1 MCWGVVEAKRRS
13 QVEYVDPVTI
23 GSFIALFLGVL
34 MVTGGLYA
42 RRGGRFQTRQGAALL
57 AGFVALMGATF
68 MAFGFIIALLRA

>member
-1 MCWGVVEAKRRS
+1 MGWSVEAKRRS
-13 QVEYVDPVTI
+13 KVEYVDPVTI
-23 GSFIALFLGVL
+23 GSFLALFLGVL

-68 MAFGFIIALLRA
+68 MAFGFIIALLKA

>member
-1 MCWGVVEAKRRS
+1 MCLGVVEAERRS
-13 QVEYVDPVTI
+13 KVEYVDPVTI
-23 GSFIALFLGVL
+23 GSFVALFLGVL

-68 MAFGFIIALLRA
+68 MAFGFIVALLKA

>member
-13 QVEYVDPVTI
+13 KVEYVDPVTI

-68 MAFGFIIALLRA
+68 MAFGFIIALLKA

>member
-68 MAFGFIIALLRA
+68 MAFGFIIALLKA

>member
-1 MCWGVVEAKRRS
+1 MCWDVVEAKRRT

-68 MAFGFIIALLRA
+68 MAFGFIIALLKA

>member
-1 MCWGVVEAKRRS
+1 MCLGVVEAERRS
-13 QVEYVDPVTI
+13 KVEYVDPVTI
-23 GSFIALFLGVL
+23 GSFVALFLGVL

-68 MAFGFIIALLRA
+68 MAFGFIIALLKA